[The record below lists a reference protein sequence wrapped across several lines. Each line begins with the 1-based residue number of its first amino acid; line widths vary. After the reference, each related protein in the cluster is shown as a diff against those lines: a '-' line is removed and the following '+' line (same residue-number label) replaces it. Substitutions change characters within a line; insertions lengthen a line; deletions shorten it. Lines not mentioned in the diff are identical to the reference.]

1 MRNLLIVLSILFP
14 SLISFGQSDW
24 IYKKNGDSVNCQIIE
39 MNPDYIRF
47 TVGEGKDPAIFKTN
61 RNLVREVII
70 ENQKLSLNRNTSRSG
85 ERGDFNL
92 GNRKIFKLNLL
103 PAFYYSLAV
112 NYEHQLA
119 KLVSMEAGLAHKFY
133 TQHSIIQETT
143 TGLDFRFGIRFY
155 SGRKNLSALEGG
167 FLKPEL
173 IYSAQHIF
181 KTKPSPNQLTAAYGF
196 LLNVG
201 SQRIYAG
208 SLAVDFFIGAGVA
221 YYMTNRDASQGL
233 DPRENARSSIVW
245 AGNLNEFG
253 PILNI
258 GVNIGI
264 VAR

>member
-1 MRNLLIVLSILFP
+1 
-14 SLISFGQSDW
+14 
-24 IYKKNGDSVNCQIIE
+24 
-39 MNPDYIRF
+39 MNPEYIRF

-70 ENQKLSLNRNTSRSG
+70 ENQKLSLNRNTGLSG
-85 ERGDFNL
+85 GKRDFDF
-92 GNRKIFKLNLL
+92 GNRKIFKLNVL
-103 PAFYYSLAV
+103 PAFYFSLAV
-112 NYEHQLA
+112 NYEHQIVDLA
-119 KLVSMEAGLAHKFY
+119 SMEVGLASKFN
-133 TQHSIIQETT
+133 THHSIIQETT

-155 SGRKNLSALEGG
+155 SGRKYLSALEGG
-167 FLKPEL
+167 YIKPEL

-208 SLAVDFFIGAGVA
+208 SLAVDFFVGAGAA
-221 YYMTNRDASQGL
+221 YYLTNRDASQEL
-233 DPRENARSSIVW
+233 DPRESVRSSIVW
-245 AGNLNEFG
+245 AGNKSEFG